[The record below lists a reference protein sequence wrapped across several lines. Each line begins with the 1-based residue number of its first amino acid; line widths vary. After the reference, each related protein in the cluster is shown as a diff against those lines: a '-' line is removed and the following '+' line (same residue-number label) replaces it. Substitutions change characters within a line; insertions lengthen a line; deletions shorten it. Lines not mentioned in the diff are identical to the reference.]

1 MSSCNATA
9 PEVSAAYPPHW
20 VASWPLG
27 VAHSITVRPIRPEDI
42 ALETEFARKLSKE
55 TRYNRFLGG
64 GVRLTPEM
72 LEKFTRIDFSRD
84 MALIATATI
93 EGAET
98 AIGVARYAR
107 LADGVTCEFAIT
119 VADAWQG
126 RGIGRKLLVMLV
138 DSARGHGMRW
148 IVVTCSPPTRPCCDS
163 PVRRGFA
170 SIGIP
175 RAQSC
180 AAWCSNLSSTRCL
193 RRAFQFPRKADTI
206 ESSGGQLP

>member
-1 MSSCNATA
+1 MRSRNATA
-9 PEVSAAYPPHW
+9 PEFSAGYPAHL

-42 ALETEFARKLSKE
+42 DLETEFARKLSRE

-64 GVRLTPEM
+64 GVGLTPEM

-107 LADGVTCEFAIT
+107 LADDVTCEFAIT

-126 RGIGRKLLVMLV
+126 CGIGRKLLAMLV
-138 DSARGHGMRW
+138 DTARGHG
-148 IVVTCSPPTRPCCDS
+148 
-163 PVRRGFA
+163 VRRIIGDVLAMNTPMLRLTRSQGFRIERHPEGA
-170 SIGIP
+170 ELSRVTLELAADEVPAPRIP
-175 RAQSC
+175 I
-180 AAWCSNLSSTRCL
+180 STG
-193 RRAFQFPRKADTI
+193 T
-206 ESSGGQLP
+206 

>member
-1 MSSCNATA
+1 MRSRNATA
-9 PEVSAAYPPHW
+9 PEFSAAYPAHL

-42 ALETEFARKLSKE
+42 DLETEFARKLSKE

-107 LADGVTCEFAIT
+107 LADDVTCEFAIT

-126 RGIGRKLLVMLV
+126 CGIGRKLLAMLV
-138 DSARGHGMRW
+138 DTARGHG
-148 IVVTCSPPTRPCCDS
+148 
-163 PVRRGFA
+163 VRRIIGDVLAMNTPMLRLTRSQGFRIERHPEGA
-170 SIGIP
+170 ELSRVTLELAADEVPAPRIP
-175 RAQSC
+175 I
-180 AAWCSNLSSTRCL
+180 STG
-193 RRAFQFPRKADTI
+193 T
-206 ESSGGQLP
+206 

>member
-1 MSSCNATA
+1 MRSRNATA
-9 PEVSAAYPPHW
+9 PEFSAAYPSHL

-42 ALETEFARKLSKE
+42 DLETEFARKLSKE

-64 GVRLTPEM
+64 GVRLTPEI

-107 LADGVTCEFAIT
+107 LADDVTCEFAIT
-119 VADAWQG
+119 VADSWQG
-126 RGIGRKLLVMLV
+126 CGIGRKLLAMLV
-138 DSARGHGMRW
+138 DSARGHA
-148 IVVTCSPPTRPCCDS
+148 I
-163 PVRRGFA
+163 RRIIGDVLATNTPMLHLARSQGFR
-170 SIGIP
+170 IGRHP
-175 RAQSC
+175 EGAE
-180 AAWCSNLSSTRCL
+180 L
-193 RRAFQFPRKADTI
+193 RRVVL
-206 ESSGGQLP
+206 ELV

>member
-1 MSSCNATA
+1 VRSRNAA
-9 PEVSAAYPPHW
+9 PPEFSAAYPAHL

-42 ALETEFARKLSKE
+42 DLETEFARKLSKE

-64 GVRLTPEM
+64 GVGLTPEM
-72 LEKFTRIDFSRD
+72 LEKFTRIDFGRD

-107 LADGVTCEFAIT
+107 LADDVSCEFAIT

-126 RGIGRKLLVMLV
+126 RSIGKKLLAMLV
-138 DSARGHGMRW
+138 DAARGHGMRR
-148 IVVTCSPPTRPCCDS
+148 IIGDVLATNTPMLRLAHSQ
-163 PVRRGFA
+163 GFRIERHPEGA
-170 SIGIP
+170 E
-175 RAQSC
+175 
-180 AAWCSNLSSTRCL
+180 L
-193 RRAFQFPRKADTI
+193 RRVVL
-206 ESSGGQLP
+206 ELG

>member
-1 MSSCNATA
+1 MRSRNAMA
-9 PEVSAAYPPHW
+9 PEFSAAYPAHL

-42 ALETEFARKLSKE
+42 DLETEFARKLSKE

-64 GVRLTPEM
+64 GVGLTREL

-98 AIGVARYAR
+98 TIGVARYAR
-107 LADGVTCEFAIT
+107 LADDVTCEFAIT

-126 RGIGRKLLVMLV
+126 RGIGTKLLAMLV
-138 DSARGHGMRW
+138 GSARGHGIRRIIGDVLATNTPMLRLAR
-148 IVVTCSPPTRPCCDS
+148 S
-163 PVRRGFA
+163 RGFRIEWHPEGA
-170 SIGIP
+170 E
-175 RAQSC
+175 
-180 AAWCSNLSSTRCL
+180 L
-193 RRAFQFPRKADTI
+193 RRAVL
-206 ESSGGQLP
+206 ELS

>member
-1 MSSCNATA
+1 MRSRNATA
-9 PEVSAAYPPHW
+9 PELSAAYPAHL

-42 ALETEFARKLSKE
+42 DLETEFARKLSKE

-98 AIGVARYAR
+98 AIGVARYVR
-107 LADGVTCEFAIT
+107 LADDVTCEFAIT
-119 VADAWQG
+119 LADAWQG
-126 RGIGRKLLVMLV
+126 RGIGRKLLAMLV
-138 DSARGHGMRW
+138 DSARGHGLQRLVGDVLATNTPMLRLAR
-148 IVVTCSPPTRPCCDS
+148 SQ
-163 PVRRGFA
+163 GFRIDWHPDG
-170 SIGIP
+170 SE
-175 RAQSC
+175 
-180 AAWCSNLSSTRCL
+180 L
-193 RRAFQFPRKADTI
+193 RRAVLEIPISA
-206 ESSGGQLP
+206 EN